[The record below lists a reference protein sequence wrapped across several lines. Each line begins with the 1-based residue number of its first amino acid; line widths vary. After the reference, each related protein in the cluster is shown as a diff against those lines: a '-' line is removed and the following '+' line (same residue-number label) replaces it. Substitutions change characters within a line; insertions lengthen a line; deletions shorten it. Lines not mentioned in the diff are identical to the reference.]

1 MNVAGTAAIAHT
13 SSSTATW
20 ATMAD
25 IRMDGESTAAV
36 SVAAVGFHH
45 GQCQWRSLAIQRG
58 HSRGHVHPIQL
69 HILIVQVE
77 RLSCCCC
84 RGLEI
89 VIVRDIVLW
98 LVLVV
103 VDLVVEWLLELMVLI
118 LLLMLA
124 QQYVVF
130 AS

>member
-25 IRMDGESTAAV
+25 IRMDGESTAV
-36 SVAAVGFHH
+36 VVVGFHH

-77 RLSCCCC
+77 RLSCCC

>member
-1 MNVAGTAAIAHT
+1 
-13 SSSTATW
+13 
-20 ATMAD
+20 MAD

-36 SVAAVGFHH
+36 VVAAVGLHH

-77 RLSCCCC
+77 RLSCC